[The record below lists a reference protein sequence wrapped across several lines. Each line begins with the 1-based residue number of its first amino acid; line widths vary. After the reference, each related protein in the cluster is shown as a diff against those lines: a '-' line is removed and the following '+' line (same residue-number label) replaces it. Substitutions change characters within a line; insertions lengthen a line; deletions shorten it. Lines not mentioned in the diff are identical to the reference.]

1 MLTKHV
7 DELELRSV
15 GASIVIILSHLIM
28 IGTNKHVVG
37 FENRLGPFSLHD
49 ASRSSLMV
57 FIKIKHVRFL
67 IPLVVDEGC

>member
-1 MLTKHV
+1 
-7 DELELRSV
+7 
-15 GASIVIILSHLIM
+15 M